1 MKVVFIQKDTFA
13 KTSIMALSAVLKAAG
28 HETEVVIDCL
38 EKDSVMATIA
48 SQPDII
54 AFSINIYEAIW
65 MRETGTKLKQQFAG
79 PIICGGP
86 HPTYLPEL
94 TLREEYLDAVCR
106 GEGEDALLDYVNAI
120 ENGAET
126 TGIAN
131 FWVKKDGQVHENE
144 LRPLREDLDSL
155 PFWDRAIY
163 DKYPVFRTSH
173 GGVMYHYAVMASRG
187 CLYDCTFC
195 INSAFKRMYRNKGKI
210 FRRRSVENVIEELK
224 EIKQRN
230 VKQIDFEDDTL
241 SLPPREWINDL
252 LKRYAE
258 EIRIPFQAQTS
269 ANLVDEDLVR
279 RLKEAN
285 CHTMSMGIESGN
297 EHFRKNAYR
306 KHVSDEDI
314 KRAAHLFRK
323 YGLKFQT
330 FNMAGAPDETLDMV
344 YETYDLNLSIKPDLV
359 RCTFL
364 HPIPETEIYD
374 YAVSKGL
381 IDEASYLNEIGDH
394 WVFISTIDK
403 LNPGREMAN
412 LQQLMGPGVMLRLPR
427 HLVAFMAKLP
437 LGKIYRLLLAVSFLV
452 GFYRINTVSLP
463 YFLKLSVTHY
473 ARDVLTK

>member
-1 MKVVFIQKDTFA
+1 MIFVQQDTFA
-13 KTSIMALSAVLKAAG
+13 KTSIMALSAVLKESG
-28 HETEVVIDCL
+28 YECEVIIDCL
-38 EKDSVMATIA
+38 EKDVIEATLKA
-48 SQPDII
+48 KPDII
-54 AFSINIYEAIW
+54 AFSINIYEAPW
-65 MRETGTKLKQQFAG
+65 MKEVGTKLRQRFTG

-94 TLREEYLDAVCR
+94 VIKENYLDAICM
-106 GEGEDALLDYVNAI
+106 GEGEGALLDYVSAI
-120 ENGAET
+120 ESGADT

-131 FWVKKDGQVHENE
+131 FWVKQDGRIHENE
-144 LRPLREDLDSL
+144 LRPLLEDLDSL

-163 DKYPVFRTSH
+163 DKYPVFRVSH
-173 GGVMYHYAVMASRG
+173 GGVMYHYAFMASRG

-210 FRRRSVENVIEELK
+210 FRRRSVDNVIEELK
-224 EIKQRN
+224 AIKKRN

-241 SLPPREWINDL
+241 SLPPREWVNDL

-314 KRAAHLFRK
+314 KRAACLFKK
-323 YGLKFQT
+323 YNIRFQT
-330 FNMAGAPDETLDMV
+330 FNIAGSPGETLDMV
-344 YETYDLNLSIKPDLV
+344 LQTYELNREIKPDLA
-359 RCTFL
+359 RCTFF
-364 HPIPETEIYD
+364 HPFPKTELYD
-374 YAVSKGL
+374 YAVSNGI
-381 IDEASYLNEIGDH
+381 IDETSYLQEISQH
-394 WVFISTIDK
+394 SPFTSTTNK
-403 LNPGREMAN
+403 LKPEREIAN
-412 LQQLMGPGVMLRLPR
+412 LQHLIGPGVMLHLPKWI
-427 HLVAFMAKLP
+427 VAFMAKLP
-437 LGKIYRLLLAVSFLV
+437 LEKLYRLLLAGSFLI

-463 YFLKLSVTHY
+463 YFLKLSITHY
-473 ARDVLTK
+473 ARDVMKK